1 MSVLKSNDIC
11 VFIYFIDEMRRTET
25 GGNKKMCY
33 HKTYF
38 CPMNRC
44 QKIEADESLELSPHA

>member
-1 MSVLKSNDIC
+1 M
-11 VFIYFIDEMRRTET
+11 FIYFIDEMRRTET
-25 GGNKKMCY
+25 VGNKKMCY